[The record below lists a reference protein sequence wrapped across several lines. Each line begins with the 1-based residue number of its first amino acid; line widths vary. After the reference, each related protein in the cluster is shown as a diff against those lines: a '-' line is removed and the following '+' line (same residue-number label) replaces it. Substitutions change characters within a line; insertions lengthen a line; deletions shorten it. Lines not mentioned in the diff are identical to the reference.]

1 MAHFHGFTGGK
12 GGGSYANIV
21 REKYRELDKYKSD
34 VDESKSLEN
43 FDLVGRFK
51 NADEVINYVEGEFKN
66 VIGCNYMEQ
75 PKNMR
80 DPEKGRKPLANLVVT
95 LPRELFDEWTD
106 GPTTKQV
113 DWYDEKTDSVVKK
126 EVGLKTYERNT
137 TPEMRENIRG
147 FGAHVL
153 DFLETQGFEKENILY
168 GMVHMDEG
176 TPHVEVGILCKTQSM
191 QSIKNADGKRVKGAD
206 GKYLKAM
213 RDTISYGNAIPQ
225 KAKMRKFHE
234 NFDEY
239 MAGVYGKKGLILT
252 GATKGNKTAEEMR
265 EYREEQA
272 NINAQ
277 QVALRKM
284 REEAENAKQS
294 AKFSAQAE
302 LKGVMDSVKS
312 YSETV
317 TAEVNAKS
325 ESVERASEMLIAR
338 TRKMVSSEVASM
350 NVQKSELAS
359 SESAIFSTS
368 ENVENTSL
376 SVAMVSENVQS
387 EKAVQTA
394 YASTLEHK
402 EERLSATALA
412 LATKSAEIEEKSLR
426 ADNMLKKAEKEK
438 AVQTAYANTLAIT
451 SERLSATASALAT
464 RSETVEQRSI
474 HVNNVLKTATEEH
487 EKAQEHKAWVKTAL
501 ERFDSLREK
510 ANNYLSSLK
519 EWIKGEKEEEEKENK
534 RLISI
539 ATAAV
544 MDLEQSGALQS
555 IADDIRNKA
564 NEHMDNLE
572 TVVTTDPDDIAIDP
586 SQFETPEQA
595 EKIDFSQFE
604 IKPKQNQRTL

>member
-51 NADEVINYVEGEFKN
+51 NADEVISYVEDEFES
-66 VIGCNYMEQ
+66 VIGCEYMKQ

-80 DPEKGRKPLANLVVT
+80 DPNKGRKPLANLVVT
-95 LPRELFDEWTD
+95 LPRELFDAWTD
-106 GPTTKQV
+106 GPTTKEI

-126 EVGLKTYERNT
+126 EVGLKTYERNI
-137 TPEMRENIRG
+137 TPEMRENIKG
-147 FGAHVL
+147 FGSHVL
-153 DFLETQGFEKENILY
+153 DFLKSQGFEEENILY

-191 QSIKNADGKRVKGAD
+191 QSVKGEDGKRVKGAD

-213 RDTISYGNAIPQ
+213 QDTISYGNAIPQ

-234 NFDEY
+234 DFDDY
-239 MAGVYGKKGLILT
+239 MAGVYGKNGLILT

-277 QVALRKM
+277 QVALRKA
-284 REEAENAKQS
+284 REEAENAKET
-294 AKFSAQAE
+294 AKLSVQAE
-302 LKGVMDSVKS
+302 LKDVMTSVKA

-325 ESVERASEMLIAR
+325 ESVERTSETLIAR
-338 TRKMVSSEVASM
+338 TRQLISSEVASM

-376 SVAMVSENVQS
+376 SVAMVSENVEN

-394 YASTLEHK
+394 YASE
-402 EERLSATALA
+402 LA
-412 LATKSAEIEEKSLR
+412 RT
-426 ADNMLKKAEKEK
+426 D
-438 AVQTAYANTLAIT
+438 
-451 SERLSATASALAT
+451 ERLSATASALAT
-464 RSETVEQRSI
+464 RSAEVEQKSL
-474 HVNNVLKTATEEH
+474 HADNVLKQA
-487 EKAQEHKAWVKTAL
+487 EKEKAEAQEHKTWVKTAL
-501 ERFDSLREK
+501 ERFDGLREK
-510 ANNYLSSLK
+510 ANSYLDSLK
-519 EWIKGEKEEEEKENK
+519 DWIKGEKEEEEKENK
-534 RLISI
+534 RIISI
-539 ATAAV
+539 ATAHI
-544 MDLEQSGALQS
+544 MDMEQSGALKS
-555 IADDIRNKA
+555 IADAVREEA
-564 NEHMDNLE
+564 QEHMDNLE
-572 TVVTTDPDDIAIDP
+572 TVVSTDPDNIAIDP
-586 SQFETPEQA
+586 TQLETPE
-595 EKIDFSQFE
+595 ELDFSQFE
-604 IKPKQNQRTL
+604 VKPKQNQRTF

>member
-21 REKYRELDKYKSD
+21 REKYRELDGYKSD
-34 VDESKSLEN
+34 VDQSKSLEN

-51 NADEVINYVEGEFKN
+51 NADEVISYVENEFES
-66 VIGCNYMEQ
+66 VVGCEYMKQ

-80 DPEKGRKPLANLVVT
+80 DPKKGRKPLANLVVT

-106 GPTTKQV
+106 GPTTKTV

-126 EVGLKTYERNT
+126 EVGLKTYERNI

-153 DFLETQGFEKENILY
+153 DFLETQGFEKDNVLY

-191 QSIKNADGKRVKGAD
+191 QSVKDENGKRIKGAD
-206 GKYLKAM
+206 GKYLKSM
-213 RDTISYGNAIPQ
+213 QDTISYGNVIPQ

-239 MAGVYGKKGLILT
+239 MANVYGKKGLILT

-277 QVALRKM
+277 QVALRKA
-284 REEAENAKQS
+284 REEAENAKQN
-294 AKFSAQAE
+294 ARLTVQAE
-302 LKGVMDSVKS
+302 LKDVMDSVKT

-325 ESVERASEMLIAR
+325 ESIERTSETLVAR
-338 TRKMVSSEVASM
+338 TRQLISSEVSSL
-350 NVQKSELAS
+350 NVQKSELVS

-368 ENVENTSL
+368 EMLVNTSL
-376 SVAMVSENVQS
+376 SVTMVSENVEN

-394 YASTLEHK
+394 YASTL
-402 EERLSATALA
+402 AT
-412 LATKSAEIEEKSLR
+412 TG
-426 ADNMLKKAEKEK
+426 
-438 AVQTAYANTLAIT
+438 
-451 SERLSATASALAT
+451 ERLSATASAVAM
-464 RSETVEQRSI
+464 RSESVEQQSI
-474 HVNNVLKTATEEH
+474 QASNMLKSATEESK
-487 EKAQEHKAWVKTAL
+487 KAQEHKAWVKTAL
-501 ERFDSLREK
+501 ERFDGLREK
-510 ANNYLSSLK
+510 ANSYLSNLK
-519 EWIKGEKEEEEKENK
+519 DWIKGEKEEEEKENK
-534 RLISI
+534 RIISL
-539 ATAAV
+539 ATAHI
-544 MDLEQSGALQS
+544 MDMEQSGVLKS
-555 IADDIRNKA
+555 IADSLKA
-564 NEHMDNLE
+564 EASEHMDNLE

-586 SQFETPEQA
+586 KQIEAPE
-595 EKIDFSQFE
+595 ELDFSQFE
-604 IKPKQNQRTL
+604 VKPKQNQQIL

>member
-34 VDESKSLEN
+34 VDGSKSLEN

-51 NADEVINYVEGEFKN
+51 NADEVINYVEGEFKD
-66 VIGCNYMEQ
+66 VIGCEYMEQ

-113 DWYDEKTDSVVKK
+113 DWYDKKTDNVVKK
-126 EVGLKTYERNT
+126 EVELKTYERNI

-153 DFLETQGFEKENILY
+153 DFLKTQGFEKENILY

-191 QSIKNADGKRVKGAD
+191 QSVKNADGKRVKGAD

-213 RDTISYGNAIPQ
+213 QDTISYGNAIPQ

-239 MAGVYGKKGLILT
+239 MAGVYGKKGFILT
-252 GATKGNKTAEEMR
+252 GTTKGNKTAEEMR

-277 QVALRKM
+277 QVALRKA
-284 REEAENAKQS
+284 REEAENAKANAQLVV
-294 AKFSAQAE
+294 QAE
-302 LKGVMDSVKS
+302 LKATVGAVTQ
-312 YSETV
+312 YSESI
-317 TAEVNAKS
+317 TAKVNAQS
-325 ESVERASEMLIAR
+325 EAVKHTSETIAMRARSAQRSTI
-338 TRKMVSSEVASM
+338 VSLSA
-350 NVQKSELAS
+350 QKSELVS

-368 ENVENTSL
+368 QCVENTSL
-376 SVAMVSENVQS
+376 SIAMVSENMQS

-394 YASTLEHK
+394 YADTLV
-402 EERLSATALA
+402 S
-412 LATKSAEIEEKSLR
+412 
-426 ADNMLKKAEKEK
+426 
-438 AVQTAYANTLAIT
+438 T
-451 SERLSATASALAT
+451 SERLSATASALAI
-464 RSETVEQRSI
+464 RSETVEQQSI
-474 HVNNVLKTATEEH
+474 HASNVFKTATEEH

-501 ERFDSLREK
+501 ERFGSLREK

-572 TVVTTDPDDIAIDP
+572 TVVTTDPDAIAIDP

-604 IKPKQNQRTL
+604 TKPKQNQRTL

>member
-34 VDESKSLEN
+34 VDGSKSLEN

-51 NADEVINYVEGEFKN
+51 NADEVINYVEGEFKD
-66 VIGCNYMEQ
+66 VIGCEYMEQ

-113 DWYDEKTDSVVKK
+113 DWYDKKTDNVVKK
-126 EVGLKTYERNT
+126 EVELKTYERNI

-191 QSIKNADGKRVKGAD
+191 QSVKNADGKRVKGAD

-213 RDTISYGNAIPQ
+213 QDTISYGNAIPQ

-239 MAGVYGKKGLILT
+239 MTGMYGKKGLILT
-252 GATKGNKTAEEMR
+252 GTTKGNKTAEEMR
-265 EYREEQA
+265 EYRKEQA

-277 QVALRKM
+277 QVALRKA
-284 REEAENAKQS
+284 REEAENAKANAQLVV
-294 AKFSAQAE
+294 QAE
-302 LKGVMDSVKS
+302 LKATVGAVTQ
-312 YSETV
+312 YSESI
-317 TAEVNAKS
+317 TAKVNAQS
-325 ESVERASEMLIAR
+325 EAVKHTSETIAMRARSAQRSTI
-338 TRKMVSSEVASM
+338 VSLSA
-350 NVQKSELAS
+350 QKSELVS

-368 ENVENTSL
+368 QYVENTSL
-376 SVAMVSENVQS
+376 SIAMVSENMQS
-387 EKAVQTA
+387 
-394 YASTLEHK
+394 
-402 EERLSATALA
+402 
-412 LATKSAEIEEKSLR
+412 
-426 ADNMLKKAEKEK
+426 EK
-438 AVQTAYANTLAIT
+438 AVQTAYANTLVST

-464 RSETVEQRSI
+464 RSETVEQQSI
-474 HVNNVLKTATEEH
+474 HASNVLKTATEEH

-501 ERFDSLREK
+501 ERFGSLREK
-510 ANNYLSSLK
+510 ANNYLSSLE
-519 EWIKGEKEEEEKENK
+519 EWIKGEKEEEERENK

-572 TVVTTDPDDIAIDP
+572 TVVTTDPDAIAIDP

-604 IKPKQNQRTL
+604 TKPKQNQRTL

>member
-21 REKYRELDKYKSD
+21 REKYRELGKYKSD

-51 NADEVINYVEGEFKN
+51 NADEVIDHVEKEFKN
-66 VIGCNYMEQ
+66 VIGCEYMEQ

-95 LPRELFDEWTD
+95 LPRELFDAWTD

-126 EVGLKTYERNT
+126 EVGLKTYERNI
-137 TPEMRENIRG
+137 TPEMRENIKG
-147 FGAHVL
+147 FGSHVL

-191 QSIKNADGKRVKGAD
+191 QSVKGEDGKRVKGAD

-213 RDTISYGNAIPQ
+213 QDTISYGNAIPQ

-234 NFDEY
+234 DFDEY
-239 MAGVYGKKGLILT
+239 MAGVYGKNGLILT

-265 EYREEQA
+265 EYRAEQE

-277 QVALRKM
+277 QVALRKA
-284 REEAENAKQS
+284 REEAENAKANAQLS
-294 AKFSAQAE
+294 VQAE
-302 LKGVMDSVKS
+302 LKDVMNSVKA

-325 ESVERASEMLIAR
+325 ESIERASETLITR
-338 TRKMVSSEVASM
+338 TRKLISSEVADM
-350 NVQKSELAS
+350 NVRKSELAS

-368 ENVENTSL
+368 ETVESMRLSVVMASENVEN
-376 SVAMVSENVQS
+376 

-394 YASTLEHK
+394 YASE
-402 EERLSATALA
+402 LA
-412 LATKSAEIEEKSLR
+412 HT
-426 ADNMLKKAEKEK
+426 D
-438 AVQTAYANTLAIT
+438 
-451 SERLSATASALAT
+451 ERLSATASALAT
-464 RSETVEQRSI
+464 RSAEVEQKSL
-474 HVNNVLKTATEEH
+474 HADNVLKQA
-487 EKAQEHKAWVKTAL
+487 EKEKVEVQEHKAWVKTAL
-501 ERFDSLREK
+501 ERFSGLREK
-510 ANNYLSSLK
+510 ANSYLDSLK
-519 EWIKGEKEEEEKENK
+519 DWIKGEKEEEEKENK
-534 RLISI
+534 RIISI
-539 ATAAV
+539 ATAHI
-544 MDLEQSGALQS
+544 MDMEQSGALQS
-555 IADDIRNKA
+555 IADAVREEA
-564 NEHMDNLE
+564 QEHMDNLE
-572 TVVTTDPDDIAIDP
+572 TVVSTEPDNIAIDP
-586 SQFETPEQA
+586 KQIETLEQA
-595 EKIDFSQFE
+595 EELDFSQFE
-604 IKPKQNQRTL
+604 VKPKQNQRTF

>member
-21 REKYRELDKYKSD
+21 REKYRELESYKSD

-66 VIGCNYMEQ
+66 VIGCEYMEQ

-80 DPEKGRKPLANLVVT
+80 DPDKGRKPLANLVVT

-113 DWYDEKTDSVVKK
+113 DWYDEKTDTVVKK
-126 EVGLKTYERNT
+126 EVGLKTYERNI
-137 TPEMRENIRG
+137 TPQMRENIKG
-147 FGAHVL
+147 FGSHVL

-176 TPHVEVGILCKTQSM
+176 TPHVEVGILCKTQSV
-191 QSIKNADGKRVKGAD
+191 QSVKGADGKRVKGAN

-213 RDTISYGNAIPQ
+213 QDTISYGNAIPQ
-225 KAKMRKFHE
+225 KAKMSKFHRD
-234 NFDEY
+234 FDDY
-239 MAGVYGKKGLILT
+239 MADVYGKKGLILT

-265 EYREEQA
+265 EYRAEQA
-272 NINAQ
+272 NVNAQ
-277 QVALRKM
+277 QVALRKA
-284 REEAENAKQS
+284 REEAEKAK
-294 AKFSAQAE
+294 ADAQLSVQEE
-302 LKGVMDSVKS
+302 LKSTMGAVAS
-312 YSETV
+312 YSESV
-317 TAEVNAKS
+317 TTNVIAQS
-325 ESVERASEMLIAR
+325 EAVKHTSETM
-338 TRKMVSSEVASM
+338 TRRVRSMQNSTISSL
-350 NVQKSELAS
+350 NVQKSELSS

-368 ENVENTSL
+368 EHVESTSL
-376 SVAMVSENVQS
+376 NVAMVSENVQ
-387 EKAVQTA
+387 
-394 YASTLEHK
+394 
-402 EERLSATALA
+402 
-412 LATKSAEIEEKSLR
+412 
-426 ADNMLKKAEKEK
+426 KEK
-438 AVQTAYANTLAIT
+438 AVQTAYADKLATT
-451 SERLSATASALAT
+451 SERLSATAASLSTQKSELASSENAIFST
-464 RSETVEQRSI
+464 SEHVESTSLNVAMVSENVQKEKAVQTARSEAVEQQSI
-474 HVNNVLKTATEEH
+474 HASNVLKTATEEH

-572 TVVTTDPDDIAIDP
+572 TVVTTDPDAIAIDP
-586 SQFETPEQA
+586 TEFETPEQA

-604 IKPKQNQRTL
+604 IKPKQNQRTI

>member
-21 REKYRELDKYKSD
+21 REKFRELGKYKSD

-51 NADEVINYVEGEFKN
+51 NADEVINYVEGEFKD
-66 VIGCNYMEQ
+66 VIGCEYMEQ

-80 DPEKGRKPLANLVVT
+80 DPKKGRKPLANLVVT

-113 DWYDEKTDSVVKK
+113 DWYDEKTDTVIKK
-126 EVGLKTYERNT
+126 EVGLKTYERNI
-137 TPEMRENIRG
+137 TPQMRENIKG
-147 FGAHVL
+147 FGSHVL
-153 DFLETQGFEKENILY
+153 DFLESQGFEKENILY

-176 TPHVEVGILCKTQSM
+176 TPHVEVGILCKAQSL
-191 QSIKNADGKRVKGAD
+191 QSVKGADGKRVKGAD

-213 RDTISYGNAIPQ
+213 QDTISYGNAIPQ

-277 QVALRKM
+277 QVALRKA
-284 REEAENAKQS
+284 REGAENAKQN
-294 AKFSAQAE
+294 ARLTVQAE
-302 LKGVMDSVKS
+302 LKGVMDAVKT

-325 ESVERASEMLIAR
+325 ESIERTSETLVAR
-338 TRKMVSSEVASM
+338 TRQLISSEVSSL

-376 SVAMVSENVQS
+376 SVTMVSENVEN

-394 YASTLEHK
+394 YASTLATTG
-402 EERLSATALA
+402 ERLNATASEVA
-412 LATKSAEIEEKSLR
+412 MRSESVEQQSIQAS
-426 ADNMLKKAEKEK
+426 NMLK
-438 AVQTAYANTLAIT
+438 
-451 SERLSATASALAT
+451 S
-464 RSETVEQRSI
+464 
-474 HVNNVLKTATEEH
+474 ATEESK
-487 EKAQEHKAWVKTAL
+487 KAQEHKAWVKTAL
-501 ERFDSLREK
+501 ERFDGLREK
-510 ANNYLSSLK
+510 ANSYLSNLK
-519 EWIKGEKEEEEKENK
+519 DWIKGEKEEEEKENK
-534 RLISI
+534 RIISL
-539 ATAAV
+539 ATAHI
-544 MDLEQSGALQS
+544 MDMEQSGVLKS
-555 IADDIRNKA
+555 IADSLKA
-564 NEHMDNLE
+564 EASEHMDNLE

-586 SQFETPEQA
+586 KQIEAPE
-595 EKIDFSQFE
+595 ELDFSQFE
-604 IKPKQNQRTL
+604 VKPKQNQRTF